1 MGEQCT
7 WGNRRLGKFLTEQ
20 ECRDRIT
27 NHLAGS
33 DKHQLTDV
41 EVQDLALAAV
51 LETEGWPLEDEQEGK
66 GNQQRGGQGNQQQRG
81 GQGNQQRGGQQ
92 GNQQQKG
99 GWWQDKGKGK
109 DKGKQQQR
117 GSHGRSEPYSMTAS
131 DIVAVVRDAVRDAVQ
146 PPSSS
151 SPTVATVYPQVHPF
165 DRVAAAVARSEAA
178 ARTAARMA
186 RQAAQAFEEE
196 AHVLRDCLN
205 TLREHMGQQEE

>member
-7 WGNRRLGKFLTEQ
+7 WGNKRLGKFLTEQ

-33 DKHQLTDV
+33 DKHQLTVV

-51 LETEGWPLEDEQEGK
+51 LETEDWPLEDEQEGK
-66 GNQQRGGQGNQQQRG
+66 
-81 GQGNQQRGGQQ
+81 GNQQRGGQQ

-146 PPSSS
+146 PSSS
-151 SPTVATVYPQVHPF
+151 SSATVATVYPQVHPF